1 MTHHPAL
8 LPAMTCDNM
17 RQAMV
22 CTMIVSAFIAG
33 SFHAQRSEHGLQVTT
48 WHDAYGTMHMAH
60 TQRLGSEEEQRIE
73 AHKTEVLRLEKQV
86 IPSILSCFELCL
98 DETPKLD
105 N

>member
-1 MTHHPAL
+1 
-8 LPAMTCDNM
+8 M

-22 CTMIVSAFIAG
+22 CTLIVSAFIAG

-60 TQRLGSEEEQRIE
+60 TQRVGSEEEQRIE
-73 AHKTEVLRLEKQV
+73 AHKTEVLRLGKQV
-86 IPSILSCFELCL
+86 IPSTVFHVSNYANLV
-98 DETPKLD
+98 DEKPKLD